1 MASLFRRSSITHH
14 ATSAV
19 ASAAGAH
26 RAFSP
31 AMGGGIRPDLTN
43 TEIDKLLLQKS
54 AFNKAGIFSARG
66 KITHANVEKGL
77 VLSECLKILRREGEQ
92 QSWAKLWCKQIA
104 AVVIFGVL
112 FRSGE
117 PEKHEPNAS
126 S

>member
-77 VLSECLKILRREGEQ
+77 VLSECLKITVCAGRVNSRVGLSCG
-92 QSWAKLWCKQIA
+92 
-104 AVVIFGVL
+104 
-112 FRSGE
+112 
-117 PEKHEPNAS
+117 AS
-126 S
+126 RLQPW

>member
-1 MASLFRRSSITHH
+1 MLLHACWQVLPSLHAHH
-14 ATSAV
+14 NNQ
-19 ASAAGAH
+19 
-26 RAFSP
+26 FELSP
-31 AMGGGIRPDLTN
+31 ANSFSNSTGYFNFGIW
-43 TEIDKLLLQKS
+43 IVQ
-54 AFNKAGIFSARG
+54 AGIFSARG